1 MRQKMRFLLDT
12 DPSLVSKESLALAL
26 GMVGAV
32 DSLAEKLGIP
42 TPTMAVLM
50 PDTSGNEFFFK
61 TVPETGAE

>member
-1 MRQKMRFLLDT
+1 
-12 DPSLVSKESLALAL
+12 
-26 GMVGAV
+26 MVGAV